1 MKESYDDKMDDM
13 ERSMEDKIQ
22 SIKREISGIS
32 HHRSWKSSLSRH
44 RL

>member
-1 MKESYDDKMDDM
+1 MNEMKESYDDKMDDM

-32 HHRSWKSSLSRH
+32 HHRS
-44 RL
+44 